1 MKKNLYYRSVFRR
14 RNIIKEAIYDFFFA
28 ACSIPRLVLEVF
40 VRKNFGERYFSFS
53 TAMIITFILA
63 LIPIISSVGLNEIL
77 SRLGGRAGQ
86 FTIFDF
92 LLHYLTWYLFLAGFV
107 AMCIDRRHEI
117 KHLPSV
123 FDFGRYSLSTGHIHQ
138 GFLNYQPFGKP
149 LSVRQI
155 ETMVEP
161 GFFLVI
167 GLGLWILQQS
177 IGVII
182 VLSSIAY
189 AISYLGAYYRGDNF
203 IMDNIDEMICNEELT
218 SAFIDGLGPAETRG
232 VNYYG
237 RKPIDPEARRKLAN
251 NFIED
256 EDIVVAM

>member
-1 MKKNLYYRSVFRR
+1 MKKNLYYRSVFRCK
-14 RNIIKEAIYDFFFA
+14 NVIKEAVYDFFFA
-28 ACSIPRLVLEVF
+28 ACSVPRLLLEVF

-53 TAMIITFILA
+53 TAIIITCILGVWPILA
-63 LIPIISSVGLNEIL
+63 SMGMNAVL
-77 SRLGGRAGQ
+77 SRFGSQAG
-86 FTIFDF
+86 FSIFDF

-107 AMCIDRRHEI
+107 AMCIDRRYEI

-123 FDFGRYSLSTGHIHQ
+123 FDFGRYSLSTGNIHP

-149 LSVRQI
+149 LSTRQI
-155 ETMVEP
+155 ETLVEP

-167 GLGLWILQQS
+167 GLVLWLLSQS
-177 IGVII
+177 IGLII

-189 AISYLGAYYRGDNF
+189 SFSYLGAYYQGDNF